1 MFTRRPI
8 AYKPGDS
15 EKWQRMYEEYHR
27 AKNTPHEDGGCEQ
40 KESGH
45 G

>member
-1 MFTRRPI
+1 MFTRKPI

-27 AKNTPHEDGGCEQ
+27 AKNTTRKDGACEQ
-40 KESGH
+40 KESGR

>member
-15 EKWQRMYEEYHR
+15 EKWQRMYEEYHKTGASDNTKR
-27 AKNTPHEDGGCEQ
+27 GAPNAKTN
-40 KESGH
+40 
-45 G
+45 